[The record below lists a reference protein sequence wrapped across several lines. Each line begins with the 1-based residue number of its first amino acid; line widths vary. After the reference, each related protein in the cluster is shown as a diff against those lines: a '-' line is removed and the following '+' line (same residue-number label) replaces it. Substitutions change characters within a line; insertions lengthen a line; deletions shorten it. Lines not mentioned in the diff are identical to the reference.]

1 MIAVSSKP
9 QQQHFENSDST
20 DDRSP
25 SSLLLSSSTT
35 AAATTYDQLCRRTS
49 VISFLAVLVV
59 ATYHQLCR
67 RTSVLSVLAVLV
79 VSLCNV
85 GSTTRYLSHYSS
97 SSTYEYSIV
106 HEAYLLLQKPN
117 EPPPPAQETIPWSP
131 YNSSTFMSSCLLWMD
146 DNHYLVEWMAY
157 HYTVLPLRRLIMCI
171 DPKSQTSPLSIVER
185 YSSRGLMN
193 VTIWY
198 EDDFYPKEIR
208 NQSRNVSDPVLLFR
222 RRQKNCYLQCMKTL
236 KEDYTIPQMNYFA
249 HTVTPPPP
257 TTTQHHPH
265 ATNTTT
271 TSINVL
277 FVPNQPGKEEEEGA
291 QQPPIWVTIYDM
303 DEFIVFNHL
312 SPEPSIGL
320 KELKPT
326 VLELLTSPKNVIARY
341 PNPCVPMS
349 RSSISI
355 LESNESDVQVFVPP
369 SLMQSHPVNG
379 MNLKTLRYPYIIPG
393 AMFGKALLD
402 LRYADSERDFR
413 IGNINVHRP
422 LKNHCPKKRMGMRPS
437 RGALGVYHYPGTLE
451 QFTFRSGDARNWTR
465 IPEKYAMLNKTRAQ
479 VTESS
484 NARLSWL
491 PGLVDQVGTEVAL
504 ALLHGA
510 GEVNPL

>member
-9 QQQHFENSDST
+9 QQHQFENSDST

-25 SSLLLSSSTT
+25 SSSSTAAA
-35 AAATTYDQLCRRTS
+35 AAATTYDQFCCRTS

-79 VSLCNV
+79 VSIWNV

-97 SSTYEYSIV
+97 SSTYDYSTV
-106 HEAYLLLQKPN
+106 HETYLLLQKPN
-117 EPPPPAQETIPWSP
+117 KPPPPAQETIRWSP

-146 DNHYLVEWMAY
+146 DNHYLVEWLAY
-157 HYTVLPLRRLIMCI
+157 HYTVLPLRRLILCI

-208 NQSRNVSDPVLLFR
+208 NQSRNVLDPVLLFR

-236 KEDYTIPQMNYFA
+236 KEDYTIPQKKDSANA
-249 HTVTPPPP
+249 VTPPPP
-257 TTTQHHPH
+257 ATSQHGSHASNTNSTT
-265 ATNTTT
+265 
-271 TSINVL
+271 NV
-277 FVPNQPGKEEEEGA
+277 FVAPDQLEEEEEQ
-291 QQPPIWVTIYDM
+291 QQPPIWVAIYDI

-320 KELKPT
+320 KEMKPT
-326 VLELLTSPKNVIARY
+326 VLELLKSPKNVIARY

-355 LESNESDVQVFVPP
+355 LESNESDVQAFLPP
-369 SLMQSHPVNG
+369 SLQSHPVNG
-379 MNLKTLRYPYIIPG
+379 MNFKTLRYPYIIPG

-402 LRYADSERDFR
+402 LRYANSEGDFR

-422 LKNHCPKKRMGMRPS
+422 LKNHCPKRRMGMRPS
-437 RGALGVYHYPGTLE
+437 RGALGVYHYPGTLP

-465 IPEKYAMLNKTRAQ
+465 IPEKYVLLNKTRAQ
-479 VTESS
+479 VTESP

-491 PGLVDQVGTEVAL
+491 PALVEQVGTDLAL

-510 GEVNPL
+510 GEVNPI